1 MTHRKVTFELVLLI
15 LISLNISSSQ
25 DITPDGII
33 ANNITDDPIAD
44 YRTSNFDEATTYAF
58 IKDIGNAKGV
68 EVIRIRFKNA
78 FRGADQDVTAVD
90 WIWQVSDADL
100 NQVLIN
106 NSSKAIITSST
117 PLELKEGYELA
128 IKSTDLDG
136 NKLYMELSKNG
147 EVVDSTVV
155 IPPMTIDDLYTYSAE
170 DTKIIEIHFKN
181 AFRGDDQDLAT
192 ADRIWQVSDTDLN
205 QVLINNS
212 SKAIITSSTPLELKE
227 GYELA
232 IKSTDLDGNKLYMEL
247 SKNGEV
253 VDSTVVI
260 PPMTIDDLYTYSAED
275 TKIIEIHFKNA
286 FRGDDQD
293 LATADRI
300 WQVSDTDLNQVL
312 INNSSKAIITSSTPL
327 ELKEGYELAIKSTDL
342 DGNKL
347 YMELSKNGEVVDS
360 TVVIPPMT
368 IDDLYTYSAEDT
380 KIIEIHFKNAFRG
393 ADQDLAAV
401 DRIWQ
406 VSDIDSNQVLVND
419 SNNMILTSSTPLALK
434 EGYELA
440 IKSIDIDGNEIYIEL
455 SKNKAAI
462 DSMIIIPNSYDPI
475 YWNTKG
481 LALYELGMYSEA
493 IVACDEA
500 IKLNSYDPIYWN
512 TKGLALYELG
522 MYSEAIE
529 AYDEAI
535 KLNSSD
541 PIYWNN
547 KGHALYELGMY
558 SEAIVACDEAINLN
572 SSDPFYWNNK
582 GLVLDKLGKY
592 DEAVKAYDEAIKLD
606 PNDVDVWK
614 LKGLALDELGRYDEA
629 IEAYNKANSIDQT
642 YNSDLIDIGNSHFES
657 GKYSAAIKYYD
668 EAIKQDPTDNLAWYN
683 KGAALR
689 MLHRDSEAKAA
700 YAKARELGYSG
711 TMTLMEMTTT

>member
-128 IKSTDLDG
+128 IKS
-136 NKLYMELSKNG
+136 
-147 EVVDSTVV
+147 
-155 IPPMTIDDLYTYSAE
+155 ID
-170 DTKIIEIHFKN
+170 I
-181 AFRGDDQDLAT
+181 
-192 ADRIWQVSDTDLN
+192 
-205 QVLINNS
+205 
-212 SKAIITSSTPLELKE
+212 
-227 GYELA
+227 
-232 IKSTDLDGNKLYMEL
+232 DGNKLYMEL

-500 IKLNSYDPIYWN
+500 I
-512 TKGLALYELG
+512 
-522 MYSEAIE
+522 
-529 AYDEAI
+529 
-535 KLNSSD
+535 
-541 PIYWNN
+541 
-547 KGHALYELGMY
+547 
-558 SEAIVACDEAINLN
+558 NLN